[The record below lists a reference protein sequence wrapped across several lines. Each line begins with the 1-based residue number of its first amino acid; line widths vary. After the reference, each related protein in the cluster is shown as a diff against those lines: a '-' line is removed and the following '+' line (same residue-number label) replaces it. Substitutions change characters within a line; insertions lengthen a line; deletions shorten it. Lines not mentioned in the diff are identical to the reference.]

1 MRSIE
6 KLIKPDDSM
15 EEEEEEE
22 GESARLLIVRGIDI
36 NFYIQPAR
44 VE

>member
-1 MRSIE
+1 
-6 KLIKPDDSM
+6 M

-22 GESARLLIVRGIDI
+22 RESARLLFVRGIDI

>member
-1 MRSIE
+1 
-6 KLIKPDDSM
+6 M

-22 GESARLLIVRGIDI
+22 GESARLLFVRGIDI
-36 NFYIQPAR
+36 NFYIQSAR

>member
-1 MRSIE
+1 ME
-6 KLIKPDDSM
+6 

-22 GESARLLIVRGIDI
+22 GESARLLFVRGIDI